1 MARTF
6 VTLLAI
12 CALLAPAAAAESAQS
27 GTTSAQASRPE
38 AVVNINT
45 ASSTELQQLPG
56 IGVATATRIIEY
68 RDKNGGFKKI
78 EEIMN
83 VQGIGE
89 KIFLTLR
96 PRITVGAP
104 PAAR

>member
-12 CALLAPAAAAESAQS
+12 CALVAPLAAAQTAQS
-27 GTTSAQASRPE
+27 GTTSAQANRPE

-45 ASSTELQQLPG
+45 ASSAELQQLPG

-78 EEIMN
+78 EE
-83 VQGIGE
+83 
-89 KIFLTLR
+89 TLGTSSTC
-96 PRITVGAP
+96 PYLLNILDTCADWSVS
-104 PAAR
+104 